1 MVAFIDLRSDTVT
14 LPTEAMREAMRS
26 AELGDDVFGEDPTV
40 NRLQE
45 RAADLLGKEAGL
57 LVTSGTQGNLASV
70 MALTRPG
77 EEVLVE
83 AEAHILNNESGG
95 ISRLAGLTPR
105 ALPGRYGALSGA
117 QIEAALRPANV
128 HFPPTSLVC
137 LENTHN
143 AAGGTILHP
152 GQMEDVGAVAREHDL
167 RVHVDG
173 ARIFNAAV
181 ALDVPAA
188 RLAAEAD
195 SLTFCLSKGLSC
207 PAGSVVVGSEA
218 FIREAR
224 RARKVLGGGMRQ
236 AGVLAAAGLVAL
248 DTMVDRLAED
258 HAHATRLAQG
268 IAKLEPLE
276 VDLRSVQTNIV
287 IFDVQRLGIPSTR
300 LAQQLRERGL
310 GVTTKGPH
318 RVRCVTHHGIAAT
331 DVDRALEILASATEE
346 FARPA

>member
-1 MVAFIDLRSDTVT
+1 MAAPIDLRSDTVT
-14 LPTEAMREAMRS
+14 LPTPAMREAMAA

-45 RAADLLGKEAGL
+45 RAADLLGKEAAL
-57 LVTSGTQGNLASV
+57 LVTSGTQGNLASL
-70 MALTRPG
+70 MAQTRPG
-77 EEVLVE
+77 QEVLVE
-83 AEAHILNNESGG
+83 AEAHVYHNEGG
-95 ISRLAGLTPR
+95 GLSRVAGLIPKL
-105 ALPGRYGALSGA
+105 LPGHHGALTGA
-117 QIEAALRPANV
+117 QVEAALRPAND

-143 AAGGTILHP
+143 AAGGTAIRP
-152 GQMEDVGAVAREHDL
+152 ERMEDVARTARAHGL

-181 ALDVPAA
+181 ALDVPPA

-207 PAGSVVVGSEA
+207 PAGSVIVGSRP
-218 FIREAR
+218 FVDEAR

-258 HAHATRLAQG
+258 HVRARRLAEG
-268 IAKLEPLE
+268 LATLDG
-276 VDLRSVQTNIV
+276 VDLDLDTVQTNIV
-287 IFDVQRLGIPSTR
+287 IFDVSPLGVSAKAFQAD
-300 LAQQLRERGL
+300 LAKRGL
-310 GVTTKGPH
+310 RVTTKGRD
-318 RVRCVTHHGIAAT
+318 RVRCVTHYGIEDADIEAA
-331 DVDRALEILASATEE
+331 LSILTETVTVLS
-346 FARPA
+346 